1 VVAATIAVTLGGV
14 TTNELVQIV
23 DIRGGSGGRAFAA
36 LLQGWLPVCR
46 GWWAFGGGLLHSA
59 CGDSVCAAG
68 SGLKFLIRQAKAP
81 REILGL
87 LLGSEREGSPASFL
101 LFPNAYLRGTMKPN
115 SSLPVK
121 FMLTFQDMTV
131 MVQRHEEVINQLK
144 REIASLRA
152 EFAQVSAPEAEAPA
166 EPAPAEPAPA
176 PTTRARSA
184 K

>member
-1 VVAATIAVTLGGV
+1 
-14 TTNELVQIV
+14 
-23 DIRGGSGGRAFAA
+23 
-36 LLQGWLPVCR
+36 
-46 GWWAFGGGLLHSA
+46 
-59 CGDSVCAAG
+59 
-68 SGLKFLIRQAKAP
+68 
-81 REILGL
+81 
-87 LLGSEREGSPASFL
+87 
-101 LFPNAYLRGTMKPN
+101 MKPN

-121 FMLTFQDMTV
+121 FMLTFQELTV
-131 MVQRHEEVINQLK
+131 MAQRHEEVINQLK